1 MESSTLK
8 LNPVAYLQITSE
20 QAGQR
25 IDNFLHTHLKGVPK
39 THLYRILRTGEVRVN
54 KSRIK
59 PTYRLQSGDIIRL
72 PPLHSQLTSTKPP
85 AVMQSQQ
92 LAQAILY
99 EDNRLIVIDKPAGM
113 AVHGGS
119 GIQAGVIETLRA
131 LYPQSPYL
139 ELVHRLDR
147 DTSGCLMIAKK
158 PSMLRR
164 LHDLLRKGEIDKQYL
179 ALVQGYWNPKLTQVE
194 FPLQKNILCSGER
207 VVRVQAN
214 GKPAISQFQVERHL
228 TTTTLLRIKPLTGRT
243 HQIRVHTAHVGHPI
257 AGDDKYGD
265 DTFNRK
271 MRQLKLKRL
280 FLHAEK
286 LSLTLSEI
294 NFQLSVT
301 APLPS
306 SLKQTL
312 HHLDTIHVKTV

>member
-72 PPLHSQLTSTKPP
+72 PPLHFQLTSTKPP

>member
-59 PTYRLQSGDIIRL
+59 PTYRLQSGDVIRL
-72 PPLHSQLTSTKPP
+72 PPLHFQLTSTKPP

-92 LAQAILY
+92 VAQAILY

-207 VVRVQAN
+207 VVRVQVN
-214 GKPAISQFQVERHL
+214 GKLAISQFQVERHL

-286 LSLTLSEI
+286 LSLTLPEI

>member
-59 PTYRLQSGDIIRL
+59 PTYRLQSGDVIRL
-72 PPLHSQLTSTKPP
+72 PPLHFQLTSTKPP
-85 AVMQSQQ
+85 AVTQQQQ

-119 GIQAGVIETLRA
+119 GIHAGVIETLRA
-131 LYPQSPYL
+131 LYPHLPYL

-158 PSMLRR
+158 PSMLRQ
-164 LHDLLRKGEIDKQYL
+164 LHDLLRQGKIDKQYL

-207 VVRVQAN
+207 VVRVQVN

-228 TTTTLLRIKPLTGRT
+228 ATTTLLRIKPLTGRT
-243 HQIRVHTAHVGHPI
+243 HQIRVHTAHMGHPI
-257 AGDDKYGD
+257 AGDSKYGD

-271 MRQLKLKRL
+271 MRQLKLNRL

-286 LSLTLSEI
+286 LSLTLPEI
-294 NFQLSVT
+294 NFQLVVAAS
-301 APLPS
+301 LPAN
-306 SLKQTL
+306 LEQTL
-312 HHLDTIHVKTV
+312 HYLDTIHVKTV